1 MYPNLEAELKRKN
14 IKRQKIGEILNLSQ
28 STISQKLTGQY
39 DIKLKEA
46 KKIKEFLKVDIPLEI
61 LFKEKKGE

>member
-46 KKIKEFLKVDIPLEI
+46 KEIKEFLKVDIPLEI
-61 LFKEKKGE
+61 LFEEKKGE